1 MIEVFFATKN
11 KDKII
16 KMQNRLKQLN
26 IKVITP
32 YDINVNIEIDE
43 NGSNVIENATLK
55 AKAYFNKVR
64 IPTIATD
71 SSLYVEKFDVQP
83 GLFIKRINGVT
94 LSDDEL
100 EEYYINELN
109 RIGGT
114 SKAFYITGL
123 VLVQDDN
130 VSSIEI
136 KEDEFIF
143 TSNVC
148 PHERNFDPLSRLE
161 FDEKIGKYFCELDEF
176 EMNQRGYNFDKEARK
191 FIKNNIMENH

>member
-16 KMQNRLKQLN
+16 KMRNRLKGLN

-32 YDINVNIEIDE
+32 YDINVNIDIEE
-43 NGSNVIENATLK
+43 NGSSVIENATLK
-55 AKAYFNKVR
+55 ARAYFDKIK

-94 LSDDEL
+94 LNDDEL
-100 EEYYINELN
+100 EEHYINELN
-109 RIGGT
+109 KIGGT
-114 SKAFYITGL
+114 SKAFYVTGL
-123 VLVQDDN
+123 VLVQDGKVN
-130 VSSIEI
+130 SIEI

-148 PHERNFDPLSRLE
+148 KHNRNYDPLSRLE
-161 FDEKIGKYFCELDEF
+161 YDEKIGKYFCELDEI
-176 EMNQRGYNFDKEARK
+176 EMDKRGYNFDKEARE
-191 FIKNNIMENH
+191 FIKNNIM

>member
-16 KMQNRLKQLN
+16 KMRNRLKGLD

-32 YDINVNIEIDE
+32 YDINVNIEIEE

-55 AKAYFNKVR
+55 ARAYFDK
-64 IPTIATD
+64 IKFPTIATD

-94 LSDDEL
+94 LNDDEL
-100 EEYYINELN
+100 EEHYINELN
-109 RIGGT
+109 KVGGT
-114 SKAFYITGL
+114 SKAFYVTGL
-123 VLVQDDN
+123 VLVQDGKVN
-130 VSSIEI
+130 SIEI

-148 PHERNFDPLSRLE
+148 KHNRNYDPLSRLE
-161 FDEKIGKYFCELDEF
+161 YDEKIGKYFCELDEI
-176 EMNQRGYNFDKEARK
+176 EMDKRGYNFDKEARE
-191 FIKNNIMENH
+191 FIKNNIM

>member
-16 KMQNRLKQLN
+16 KMRNRLKGLD

-32 YDINVNIEIDE
+32 YDINVNIEIEE

-55 AKAYFNKVR
+55 ARAYFDKIK

-94 LSDDEL
+94 LNDDEL
-100 EEYYINELN
+100 EEHYINELN
-109 RIGGT
+109 KVGGT
-114 SKAFYITGL
+114 SKAFYVTGL
-123 VLVQDDN
+123 VLVQDGKVN
-130 VSSIEI
+130 SIEI
-136 KEDEFIF
+136 KEDEFMF

-148 PHERNFDPLSRLE
+148 KHNRNYDPLSRLE
-161 FDEKIGKYFCELDEF
+161 YDEKIGKYFCELDEL
-176 EMNQRGYNFDKEARK
+176 EMDKRGYNFDKEARE
-191 FIKNNIMENH
+191 FIKNNIM

>member
-16 KMQNRLKQLN
+16 KMRNRLKGLD

-32 YDINVNIEIDE
+32 YDINVNIEIEE

-55 AKAYFNKVR
+55 ARAYFDKIK

-94 LSDDEL
+94 LNDDEL
-100 EEYYINELN
+100 EEHYINELN
-109 RIGGT
+109 KVGGT
-114 SKAFYITGL
+114 SKAFYVTGL
-123 VLVQDDN
+123 VLVQDGKVN
-130 VSSIEI
+130 SIEI

-148 PHERNFDPLSRLE
+148 KHNRNYDPLSRLE
-161 FDEKIGKYFCELDEF
+161 YDEKIGKYFCELDEL
-176 EMNQRGYNFDKEARK
+176 EMDKRGYNFDKEARE
-191 FIKNNIMENH
+191 FIKNNIM

>member
-16 KMQNRLKQLN
+16 KL
-26 IKVITP
+26 
-32 YDINVNIEIDE
+32 
-43 NGSNVIENATLK
+43 GLK
-55 AKAYFNKVR
+55 ASQDGFDKIK

-94 LSDDEL
+94 LNDDEL
-100 EEYYINELN
+100 EEHYINELN
-109 RIGGT
+109 KVGGT
-114 SKAFYITGL
+114 SKAFYVTGL
-123 VLVQDDN
+123 VLVQDGKVN
-130 VSSIEI
+130 SIEI

-148 PHERNFDPLSRLE
+148 KHNRNYDPLSRLE
-161 FDEKIGKYFCELDEF
+161 YDEKIGKYFCELDEL
-176 EMNQRGYNFDKEARK
+176 EMDKRGYNFDKEARE
-191 FIKNNIMENH
+191 FIKNNMCGTV

>member
-16 KMQNRLKQLN
+16 KMRNRLKGLD

-32 YDINVNIEIDE
+32 YDINVNIEIEE

-55 AKAYFNKVR
+55 ARAYFDKIK

-94 LSDDEL
+94 LNDDEL
-100 EEYYINELN
+100 EEHYINELN
-109 RIGGT
+109 KIGGT
-114 SKAFYITGL
+114 SKAFYVTGL
-123 VLVQDDN
+123 VLVQDGKVN
-130 VSSIEI
+130 SIEI

-143 TSNVC
+143 TSNLC
-148 PHERNFDPLSRLE
+148 KHNRNYDPLSRLE
-161 FDEKIGKYFCELDEF
+161 YDEKIGKYFCELDEI
-176 EMNQRGYNFDKEARK
+176 EMDKRGYNFDKEARE
-191 FIKNNIMENH
+191 FIKNNIM

>member
-16 KMQNRLKQLN
+16 KMRNRLKGLD

-32 YDINVNIEIDE
+32 YDINVNIEIEE

-55 AKAYFNKVR
+55 ARAYFDKIK

-83 GLFIKRINGVT
+83 GLFIKRINGAT
-94 LSDDEL
+94 LNDDEL
-100 EEYYINELN
+100 EEHYINELN
-109 RIGGT
+109 KVGGT
-114 SKAFYITGL
+114 SKAFYVTGL
-123 VLVQDDN
+123 VLVQDGKVN
-130 VSSIEI
+130 SIEI
-136 KEDEFIF
+136 KEDEFMF

-148 PHERNFDPLSRLE
+148 KHNRNYDPLSRLE
-161 FDEKIGKYFCELDEF
+161 YDEKIGKYFCELDEL
-176 EMNQRGYNFDKEARK
+176 EMDKRGYNFDKEARE
-191 FIKNNIMENH
+191 FIKNNIM

>member
-16 KMQNRLKQLN
+16 KMRNRLKGLD

-32 YDINVNIEIDE
+32 YDINVNIEIEE

-55 AKAYFNKVR
+55 ARAYFDKIK

-83 GLFIKRINGVT
+83 GLFIKRINGVA
-94 LSDDEL
+94 LNDDEL
-100 EEYYINELN
+100 EEHYINELN
-109 RIGGT
+109 KVGGT
-114 SKAFYITGL
+114 SKAFYVTGL
-123 VLVQDDN
+123 VLVQDGKVN
-130 VSSIEI
+130 SIEI

-148 PHERNFDPLSRLE
+148 KHNRNYDPLSRLE
-161 FDEKIGKYFCELDEF
+161 YDEKIGKYFCELDEI
-176 EMNQRGYNFDKEARK
+176 EMDKRGYNFDKEARE
-191 FIKNNIMENH
+191 FIKNNIM

>member
-16 KMQNRLKQLN
+16 KMRNRLKGLD

-32 YDINVNIEIDE
+32 YDINVNIEIEE

-55 AKAYFNKVR
+55 ARAYFDKIK

-94 LSDDEL
+94 LNDDEL
-100 EEYYINELN
+100 EEHYINELN
-109 RIGGT
+109 KIGGT
-114 SKAFYITGL
+114 SKAFYVTGL
-123 VLVQDDN
+123 VLVQDGKVN
-130 VSSIEI
+130 SIEI

-148 PHERNFDPLSRLE
+148 KHNRNYDPLSRLE
-161 FDEKIGKYFCELDEF
+161 YDEKIGKYFCELDEI
-176 EMNQRGYNFDKEARK
+176 EMDKRGYNFDKEARE
-191 FIKNNIMENH
+191 FIKNNIM

>member
-16 KMQNRLKQLN
+16 KMRNRLKGLD

-32 YDINVNIEIDE
+32 YDINVNIEIEE

-55 AKAYFNKVR
+55 ARAYFDKIK

-83 GLFIKRINGVT
+83 GFFIKRINGVT
-94 LSDDEL
+94 LNDDEL
-100 EEYYINELN
+100 EEHYINELN
-109 RIGGT
+109 KVGGT
-114 SKAFYITGL
+114 SKAFYVTGL
-123 VLVQDDN
+123 VLVQDGKVN
-130 VSSIEI
+130 SIEI

-148 PHERNFDPLSRLE
+148 KHNRNYDPLSRLE
-161 FDEKIGKYFCELDEF
+161 YDEKIGKYFCELDKI
-176 EMNQRGYNFDKEARK
+176 EMDKRGYNFDKEARE
-191 FIKNNIMENH
+191 FIKNNIM

>member
-16 KMQNRLKQLN
+16 KMRNRLKGLD

-32 YDINVNIEIDE
+32 YDINVNIEIEE

-55 AKAYFNKVR
+55 ARAYFDKIK

-94 LSDDEL
+94 LNDDEL
-100 EEYYINELN
+100 EEHYINELN
-109 RIGGT
+109 KVGGT
-114 SKAFYITGL
+114 SKAFYVTGL
-123 VLVQDDN
+123 VLVQDGKVN
-130 VSSIEI
+130 SIEI

-148 PHERNFDPLSRLE
+148 KHNRNYDPLSRLE
-161 FDEKIGKYFCELDEF
+161 YDEKIGKYFCELDEI
-176 EMNQRGYNFDKEARK
+176 EMDKRGYNFDKEARE
-191 FIKNNIMENH
+191 FIKNNIM

>member
-16 KMQNRLKQLN
+16 KMRNRLKGLD

-32 YDINVNIEIDE
+32 YDNNVNIEIEE

-55 AKAYFNKVR
+55 ARAYFDKIK

-71 SSLYVEKFDVQP
+71 SSLYVEKFDIQP

-94 LSDDEL
+94 LNDDEL
-100 EEYYINELN
+100 EEHYINELN
-109 RIGGT
+109 KVGGT
-114 SKAFYITGL
+114 SRAFYVTGL
-123 VLVQDDN
+123 VLVRDGKVN
-130 VSSIEI
+130 SIQI

-148 PHERNFDPLSRLE
+148 KNNRNYDPLSRLE
-161 FDEKIGKYFCELDEF
+161 YDEKIGKYFCELDEI
-176 EMNQRGYNFDKEARK
+176 EMDKRGYNFDKEARE
-191 FIKNNIMENH
+191 FIKNNIM

>member
-16 KMQNRLKQLN
+16 KMRNRLKGLD

-32 YDINVNIEIDE
+32 YDINVNIEIEE

-55 AKAYFNKVR
+55 ARAYFDKIK

-71 SSLYVEKFDVQP
+71 SSLYVEKFDIQP

-94 LSDDEL
+94 LNDDEL
-100 EEYYINELN
+100 EEHYINELN
-109 RIGGT
+109 KVGGT
-114 SKAFYITGL
+114 SRAFYVTGL
-123 VLVQDDN
+123 VLVRDGKVN
-130 VSSIEI
+130 SIQI

-148 PHERNFDPLSRLE
+148 KNNRNYDPLSRLE
-161 FDEKIGKYFCELDEF
+161 YDEKIGKYFCELDET
-176 EMNQRGYNFDKEARK
+176 EMDKRGYNFDKEARE
-191 FIKNNIMENH
+191 FIKNNIM

>member
-16 KMQNRLKQLN
+16 KMRNRLKGLD

-32 YDINVNIEIDE
+32 YDINVNIEIEE

-55 AKAYFNKVR
+55 ARAYFNKTK

-94 LSDDEL
+94 LNDDEL
-100 EEYYINELN
+100 EEHYINELN
-109 RIGGT
+109 KVGGT
-114 SKAFYITGL
+114 SKAFYVTGL
-123 VLVQDDN
+123 VLVQDGKVN
-130 VSSIEI
+130 SIEI

-148 PHERNFDPLSRLE
+148 KHNRNYDPLSRLE
-161 FDEKIGKYFCELDEF
+161 YDEKIGKYFCELDEI
-176 EMNQRGYNFDKEARK
+176 EMDKREYNFDKEARE
-191 FIKNNIMENH
+191 FIKNNIM

>member
-16 KMQNRLKQLN
+16 KMRNRLKGLD

-32 YDINVNIEIDE
+32 YDINVNIEIEE

-55 AKAYFNKVR
+55 ARAYFDKIK

-94 LSDDEL
+94 LNDDEL
-100 EEYYINELN
+100 EEHYINELN
-109 RIGGT
+109 KVGGT
-114 SKAFYITGL
+114 SKAFYVTGL
-123 VLVQDDN
+123 VLVQDGKVN
-130 VSSIEI
+130 SIEI

-143 TSNVC
+143 TSNLC
-148 PHERNFDPLSRLE
+148 KHNRNYDPLSRLE
-161 FDEKIGKYFCELDEF
+161 YDEKIGKYFCELDKI
-176 EMNQRGYNFDKEARK
+176 EMDKRGYNFDKEARE
-191 FIKNNIMENH
+191 FIKNNIM